1 MNAKKRSFFYTALLV
16 LPYVWSFFAQS
27 KVNQMLRLYIV
38 CPVILGAMLIYY
50 ISDRGVLSLKEV
62 RSCFLTFV
70 LFAVFM
76 MAVGQ
81 INNNFI
87 YSLKLVLILATP
99 FSFSFLGQNIKSFT
113 FVGYIYAAMSFLM
126 SVDFAVGGITGGW
139 NTNSIALSAIN
150 GVLYLFMITDIQ
162 ENKYLVFNA
171 TMAVIMI
178 TVIWIT
184 GCRSVMFCVAAY
196 LIIRY
201 ILFNREKMGERFYKI
216 ISTVLM
222 FSPYLI
228 MQVYFTLYESSYK
241 DDLNNFF
248 FDYTGKVLFTEREVV
263 WQRALK
269 QLTGIKYFIG
279 TGQDHANAHNIAV
292 DIMYSF
298 GVIGLILFAIAFL
311 KIIFIVYRYFD
322 DRVIKSSVSCFF
334 ALLVS
339 QSFESVSFAIATR
352 IYNNLLYLFLAIS
365 LGRYIYLR
373 RIEKQMLME
382 RSRYR

>member
-1 MNAKKRSFFYTALLV
+1 MNAKKRSFFYTTLLV
-16 LPYVWSFFAQS
+16 LPYIWSFFSQS

-38 CPVILGAMLIYY
+38 CPLILGAMLLYY
-50 ISDRGVLSLKEV
+50 ISDREVLKLKEV
-62 RSCFLTFV
+62 RSSFLTFA

-76 MAVGQ
+76 LVIGQ
-81 INNNFI
+81 VNNNLL
-87 YSLKLVLILATP
+87 YSFKLVLILATP

-113 FVGYIYAAMSFLM
+113 FVGYIYAAVSFLI

-139 NTNSIALSAIN
+139 NTNSIALCAIN

-162 ENKYLVFNA
+162 ENKYLIFNA
-171 TMAVIMI
+171 AMAVIMI
-178 TVIWIT
+178 MVIWIT
-184 GCRSVMFCVAAY
+184 GCRSVMFGIAVY
-196 LIIRY
+196 LITRY
-201 ILFNREKMGERFYKI
+201 VLFNKEKLDERFYKI

-222 FSPYLI
+222 ISPYLI
-228 MQVYFTLYESSYK
+228 MRIYFALFESPYK
-241 DDLNNFF
+241 DDLNDFF

-263 WQRALK
+263 WQHALK

-279 TGQDHANAHNIAV
+279 TGQGHANAHNIAV

-298 GVIGLILFAIAFL
+298 GLIGLILFSVAFL

-339 QSFESVSFAIATR
+339 QSFESISFAIATR
-352 IYNNLLYLFLAIS
+352 IYNNLIYLFLAIS

-373 RIEKQMLME
+373 RIEQQMLNE